1 MVFLNEYD
9 VNIILLNETHLK
21 FSQHLHIPNFY
32 CYRDDRIDGWGG
44 IAVLIHQSLAADRID
59 ISHIHLPEKWQ
70 AIIIKFENFFIIGS
84 YKTPDVRFRKE
95 IFREL
100 VQMCD
105 KPFFFIGDLN
115 CQHSLWGSSSN
126 NPNGNRLADLL
137 EEDNLCFLNTGEA
150 TRISPPDSNSVP
162 DVAIASPGLAVDCLW
177 EVFPEIGASDHF
189 PFVVC
194 YGQDRNSPQ
203 GNDPLQD
210 RSIFNVKKANWEQF
224 NQYIESNIN
233 NIPNESYT
241 DFQNLILDAANRFI
255 PKKKRVRFHKPQ
267 LPWWD
272 EECSVL
278 IKSKREAVKKFKQV
292 PSLENFIN
300 FKKIRAH
307 CKKELKS
314 KKKKS
319 FVVFCSTISPDTPI
333 SVMWRKISPMAYE
346 TVNMGKEANN
356 QTKFMEWY
364 LNNWSEYKLIFTDG
378 SKDKQGN
385 VGIGIYLNERTQ
397 LTARLP
403 SANSICSAE
412 VFAIKKA
419 LELIQQNNFTKCLIC
434 SDSKSALEKITRS
447 SYKAAIDSQTLQLKQ
462 KLCEFDEQHREIK
475 FAWIPSHTGIIG
487 NDRADHLANLGRKL
501 PISEEPKAPFK
512 DFQIKYKENLWIGWE
527 NRFQQIGQAKG
538 ITYCSQVTVP
548 YKKAWFTKFPNLG
561 RGIITQMCRM
571 RSGHCSV
578 PVHLFRLKVVN
589 SNQCLCGSVGTL
601 QHVLLECTRFQRESQ
616 LLRRELEGDPTL
628 TDVLFKNLNS
638 KTLIAVQKFLTSTM
652 TRV

>member
-1 MVFLNEYD
+1 
-9 VNIILLNETHLK
+9 
-21 FSQHLHIPNFY
+21 
-32 CYRDDRIDGWGG
+32 
-44 IAVLIHQSLAADRID
+44 
-59 ISHIHLPEKWQ
+59 
-70 AIIIKFENFFIIGS
+70 
-84 YKTPDVRFRKE
+84 
-95 IFREL
+95 
-100 VQMCD
+100 
-105 KPFFFIGDLN
+105 
-115 CQHSLWGSSSN
+115 
-126 NPNGNRLADLL
+126 
-137 EEDNLCFLNTGEA
+137 
-150 TRISPPDSNSVP
+150 
-162 DVAIASPGLAVDCLW
+162 
-177 EVFPEIGASDHF
+177 
-189 PFVVC
+189 
-194 YGQDRNSPQ
+194 
-203 GNDPLQD
+203 
-210 RSIFNVKKANWEQF
+210 
-224 NQYIESNIN
+224 
-233 NIPNESYT
+233 
-241 DFQNLILDAANRFI
+241 
-255 PKKKRVRFHKPQ
+255 
-267 LPWWD
+267 
-272 EECSVL
+272 
-278 IKSKREAVKKFKQV
+278 
-292 PSLENFIN
+292 
-300 FKKIRAH
+300 
-307 CKKELKS
+307 
-314 KKKKS
+314 
-319 FVVFCSTISPDTPI
+319 
-333 SVMWRKISPMAYE
+333 MAYE

-356 QTKFMEWY
+356 QIKFMEWY

-434 SDSKSALEKITRS
+434 SDFKSALEKITRS

-462 KLCEFDEQHREIK
+462 KLCEFDEQHIEIK

-501 PISEEPKAPFK
+501 PISEEPKASFK

-616 LLRRELEGDPTL
+616 LLRRELEDSGAMSLSP
-628 TDVLFKNLNS
+628 DVPQVRLLNIQVYIHGS
-638 KTLIAVQKFLTSTM
+638 WPDSPGS
-652 TRV
+652 